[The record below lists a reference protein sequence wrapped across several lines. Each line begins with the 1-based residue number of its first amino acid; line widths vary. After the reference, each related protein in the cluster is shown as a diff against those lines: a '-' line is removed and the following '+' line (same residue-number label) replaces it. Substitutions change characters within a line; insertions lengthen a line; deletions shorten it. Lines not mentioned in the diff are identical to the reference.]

1 MHWVWKT
8 EMEPTDQHL
17 KNNFVG
23 LFSPQIYPNLEKVT
37 FNYLGSFRVG
47 SFYLSEEKQK
57 TP

>member
-1 MHWVWKT
+1 
-8 EMEPTDQHL
+8 MEPTDQHL